1 MTWLE
6 NARDHQAWK
15 RIAIW
20 SQVKNGGTFCIG
32 KPAKPSAESA
42 FSVEELE
49 AMGMVGIYQEDSL

>member
-6 NARDHQAWK
+6 NATTRNVHDRLATWERVK
-15 RIAIW
+15 PGATFTIA
-20 SQVKNGGTFCIG
+20 

-49 AMGMVGIYQEDSL
+49 AMGMVGIYQEDNT